1 MHRRFS
7 RASHDAR
14 VGIAAFFSKHHC
26 NPICEH
32 LHIGH
37 CVDHK
42 FGIGTLAPTRPTKPA
57 ASGGFKQSPQAAKY
71 ERTRFSTALRLL
83 EG

>member
-1 MHRRFS
+1 MHHQLS
-7 RASHDAR
+7 RAIHDAR
-14 VGIAAFFSKHHC
+14 SGIAAFLSKHQC

-32 LHIGH
+32 LRIGN

-42 FGIGTLAPTRPTKPA
+42 FGMGTLAPTRPTKPA

-71 ERTRFSTALRLL
+71 ANDALSHNAAFT
-83 EG
+83 